1 MTLPGVPVVIIV
13 AGALFAIGL
22 AGLIARS
29 HLIKMVMGLELLGK
43 AVSLLFILGGYLGGD
58 TGVSQAVVF
67 TLIAIEAVIAGVALA
82 LVILIKRAWKTFDS
96 EIIFRLIRGD
106 EQ

>member
-1 MTLPGVPVVIIV
+1 MTLSGLPVVIIV

-29 HLIKMVMGLELLGK
+29 HLIKMVMGLEFLGK

-82 LVILIKRAWKTFDS
+82 LVILLKRAWKTFDS
-96 EIIFRLIRGD
+96 EIIFQLIRGD
-106 EQ
+106 KQ